1 MTPAF
6 IPSCHT
12 PAKLEA
18 TRLPGAAQAPAHRAE
33 SAVPA
38 DPAAIARRKSRRVV
52 TVRKLVL
59 LHRQPFCPRRA
70 GVCIRCYHEI
80 RGPVKPQYN
89 PAGLQRASKFTILAV
104 HDGARA

>member
-6 IPSCHT
+6 SPSCHT

-18 TRLPGAAQAPAHRAE
+18 TRLPGAAQAPAHRAD

-52 TVRKLVL
+52 TVRKGRSPSPAAVL
-59 LHRQPFCPRRA
+59 PSAGRRLHTVLSRDPRTRQATIQSGRLATGEQVYYPRRA
-70 GVCIRCYHEI
+70 
-80 RGPVKPQYN
+80 
-89 PAGLQRASKFTILAV
+89 
-104 HDGARA
+104 